1 MKNKDLL
8 NICYKFFNRFI
19 TVNEL
24 IEKLKNLD
32 LNKLSKEEKKEIKD
46 LIKGIEDLAKKYP
59 NQIDD
64 YVIKKKEAIEEI
76 IEKLDQATE
85 DEELN
90 KHVKNLKKDYKKE
103 IDSHERWYAVT
114 DYINNNKYFNACFD
128 NLTKYELLEFI
139 AQYICAPFPPQLK
152 QNEFDELVKVG
163 IEKDEREW
171 LWRLAFNY
179 ETRDIN
185 FDEIVDY
192 FIKMKDGYYLAEL
205 VSAIGST
212 LDIDQLIDKINDK
225 ELIKDLKERKD
236 VMGHFVSEKQFE
248 KLFKKL

>member
-128 NLTKYELLEFI
+128 NLTKYELFSL
-139 AQYICAPFPPQLK
+139 
-152 QNEFDELVKVG
+152 
-163 IEKDEREW
+163 
-171 LWRLAFNY
+171 
-179 ETRDIN
+179 
-185 FDEIVDY
+185 
-192 FIKMKDGYYLAEL
+192 
-205 VSAIGST
+205 
-212 LDIDQLIDKINDK
+212 
-225 ELIKDLKERKD
+225 
-236 VMGHFVSEKQFE
+236 
-248 KLFKKL
+248 